1 MTATL
6 LVISKGWMISR
17 HQLKRKTKIL
27 QGLTT
32 VMLCAIYGIIFT
44 VEITERD
51 PANTYNTY
59 ETTSARVLAVVR
71 VLLLGWFVWCVKRS
85 YHQED
90 RPRVRRFYVHFGA
103 LGAFWLGSL
112 PVYGLII
119 SALPSWYRLKT
130 ISALH
135 FGTNAFTLF
144 MLGTNMHVLI
154 GLSVALT
161 GPSPGQRA
169 GRASPVMAGGVPVGS
184 SARDSSRQQP
194 RIPGNSGSR
203 SVAPVTIPAPVAPPA
218 PAPAPAKAAVELT
231 PSASSRTDNT
241 GSQSARAM
249 RDDVARAE
257 EASRREDRPTGG
269 YIGLQ
274 GQQGQRQLPPLAP
287 AGSEL
292 GAGAL
297 PPLDP
302 IQGGPSR
309 CSRIHTP
316 SSTTFDSVH

>member
-6 LVISKGWMISR
+6 LVVSKGWMISR

-27 QGLTT
+27 QGITT

-90 RPRVRRFYVHFGA
+90 RPRVRRFYVHFGM

-135 FGTNAFTLF
+135 FSTNAFTLF
-144 MLGTNMHVLI
+144 SIGTNMHVLT
-154 GLSVALT
+154 GLSVGQT

-169 GRASPVMAGGVPVGS
+169 GRASPVMAGGVPVGAGA
-184 SARDSSRQQP
+184 ARDSARQQP

-203 SVAPVTIPAPVAPPA
+203 SVAPVSIPAPVEPPA
-218 PAPAPAKAAVELT
+218 LPVAGPYRDPSKAAVELT
-231 PSASSRTDNT
+231 SSTSSRPDDT

-257 EASRREDRPTGG
+257 EASRRADVPTG

-274 GQQGQRQLPPLAP
+274 GQQGQQRPGPAPGLEPLEP
-287 AGSEL
+287 L
-292 GAGAL
+292 GA
-297 PPLDP
+297 
-302 IQGGPSR
+302 IQGPSR